1 MEQQETIIKVTH
13 MHKQS
18 VRKPTEARKPTD
30 DETID
35 DADELNMP
43 LEDVKKEM
51 EEGTVEEDVYS
62 RAGREEELED
72 DEISDVEEGFASGAD
87 NEGRGAK
94 CRRCGK
100 PLMGP
105 ESIVEKEIDGELME
119 FCSNRCVEKYEE
131 EPAG

>member
-1 MEQQETIIKVTH
+1 
-13 MHKQS
+13 MHKKS
-18 VRKPTEARKPTD
+18 VQKPTGARKPTD

-35 DADELNMP
+35 DADELDMP

-51 EEGTVEEDVYS
+51 KTGNVEEDVYS

-72 DEISDVEEGFASGAD
+72 DEISDVEEGFSAGAD

-100 PLMGP
+100 VLMGP

-119 FCSNRCVEKYEE
+119 FCSNRCVEKYEKE
-131 EPAG
+131 HEG